1 MYLGRGLGLAQPR
14 GIRGLTLWLL
24 SLERGVAV
32 EEDEEPLA
40 VEGCDEL
47 RLCRH

>member
-1 MYLGRGLGLAQPR
+1 MGASTAA